1 MSLKLDNLDKQF
13 LADRE
18 TTDVEIGENFKK
30 EPIIMVVAPSGNP
43 EHEKVQRQYAKLLE
57 RYRRNQNKQRKLY
70 IEIIAK
76 SILVGWKGVI
86 DDDGNAIPCTV
97 ENKIE
102 ILTRYRE
109 VLIRIMEV
117 AGDITSFQEDDTEI
131 DVSEETEKN

>member
-1 MSLKLDNLDKQF
+1 
-13 LADRE
+13 
-18 TTDVEIGENFKK
+18 
-30 EPIIMVVAPSGNP
+30 MVVAPSGNP